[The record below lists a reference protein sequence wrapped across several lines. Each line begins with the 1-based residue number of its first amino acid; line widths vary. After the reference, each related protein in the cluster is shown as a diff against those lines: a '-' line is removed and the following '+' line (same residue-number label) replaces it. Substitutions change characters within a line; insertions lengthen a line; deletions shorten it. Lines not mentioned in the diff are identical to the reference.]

1 MTRSE
6 FEHIIPALRPIMLQ
20 VALDFFGSHD
30 DAEDTTQ
37 EAMLALWRYCER
49 IDPERNVEAL
59 AVRVTKNC
67 CVNCYRRRPPLA
79 TVSDG
84 FPSPPSSPLSP
95 SPHELLE
102 AKDTQ
107 AMLAAALARLKPRER
122 ELFNMRQ
129 IEGLTNDEIVAQTG
143 ITKASVK
150 VMVSAARKKV
160 FDELKHRLK
169 Q

>member
-6 FEHIIPALRPIMLQ
+6 FEHIIPALRPIMLK
-20 VALDFFGSHD
+20 VATDFFGSQD
-30 DAEDTTQ
+30 DAEDATQ

-49 IDPERNVEAL
+49 IDSERNVEAL

-67 CVNCYRRRPPLA
+67 CVNSYRRRTPLA

-84 FPSPPSSPLSP
+84 SPSDLSSPLSP
-95 SPHELLE
+95 SPHDLLE
-102 AKDTQ
+102 AKDAQ
-107 AMLAAALARLKPRER
+107 ALLAAALARLKPRER
-122 ELFNMRQ
+122 ELFELRQ

-143 ITKASVK
+143 IAKASVK